1 MIRDVTVI
9 GAGIVGA
16 CCAGWLQRKGFAV
29 TLIEREGPGEGTT
42 FGNAGSLSPAA
53 VLPVAMPGMHKD
65 IPRWLLDPLG
75 PLTVRWSYLPR
86 ALPWLLRFLRC
97 ANTRAMWHT
106 GNAMRPL
113 LQELFECY
121 DPLVRKARVEDLI
134 RHTGT
139 LYVCGSEAEFAAHQG
154 AERMR
159 RSVGAVIEDVG
170 VDEIQRLA
178 PGLADEFRWG
188 TFAPENGFTLNP
200 HRLAREIVRQV
211 VDDGGTLLRAEVRGI
226 EARKDRGVV
235 VRTGAK
241 GSASVDE
248 TSADA
253 VVVAAGA
260 WSHFL
265 AAKLGDRIPLET
277 QRGYHVTVA
286 NPGVKPTLV
295 VNWVRPRVFA
305 SPMEMGMRFAG
316 TVEIAGLDAA
326 PNWDRAE
333 ALLTH
338 GKRMFPGMNTAETSR
353 WMGHR
358 PCLPDSLPVIG
369 PSPQAANVFYAFG
382 HGHVGMCGA
391 SGTGRT
397 IAELVAGE
405 KPQIDISPFRPARFQ
420 GG

>member
-1 MIRDVTVI
+1 MTRSVAVV

-16 CCAGWLQRKGFAV
+16 CCAGWLQRKGLDV
-29 TLIEREGPGEGTT
+29 TLIERDSPGSATS

-53 VLPVAMPGMHKD
+53 ILPVAMPGMFKD
-65 IPRWLLDPLG
+65 IPGWLMDPLG

-97 ANTRAMWHT
+97 GNTEAMWRT

-113 LQELFECY
+113 LRDLYECY
-121 DPLVRKARVEDLI
+121 APLVRNAKVEDLI
-134 RHTGT
+134 RREGT
-139 LYVCGSEAEFAAHQG
+139 LYVYESEAGFRANEG
-154 AERMR
+154 VERMR
-159 RSVGAVIEDVG
+159 RKVGAVIEDVTAA
-170 VDEIQRLA
+170 DIRRLA
-178 PGLADEFRWG
+178 PDLADDFRWG
-188 TFAPENGFTLNP
+188 TLAPENGFTLNP
-200 HRLAREIVRQV
+200 HRLTQAIANQV
-211 VDDGGTLLRAEVRGI
+211 AADGGRLLKSSVCDIQSGRDG
-226 EARKDRGVV
+226 GVV
-235 VRTGAK
+235 VRTGENGAT
-241 GSASVDE
+241 ANARDE
-248 TSADA
+248 IRVDA

-265 AAKLGDRIPLET
+265 AARLGDRIPLET

-286 NPGVKPTLV
+286 NPGVGQKLV

-326 PNWDRAE
+326 PNWQRAD
-333 ALLTH
+333 ALLAH
-338 GKRMFPGMNTAETSR
+338 GRRMYPGMNTAEVSR

-358 PCLPDSLPVIG
+358 PCLPDSMPVIG
-369 PSPQAANVFYAFG
+369 PSPRARNVFYAFG

-405 KPQIDISPFRPARFQ
+405 TPQIDISSFRPDRF
-420 GG
+420 

>member
-1 MIRDVTVI
+1 MIRNVAVV

-16 CCAGWLQRKGFAV
+16 CCAGWLQRKGLDV
-29 TLIEREGPGEGTT
+29 TLVERDSPGMATSS
-42 FGNAGSLSPAA
+42 GNAGSLSPAA
-53 VLPVAMPGMHKD
+53 VLPVAMPGMFKD
-65 IPRWLLDPLG
+65 IPGWLMDPLG

-97 ANTRAMWHT
+97 ANTEAMWRT

-113 LQELFECY
+113 LRDLYECY
-121 DPLVRKARVEDLI
+121 EPLVKSAKVEDLI
-134 RHTGT
+134 RRAGT
-139 LYVCGSEAEFAAHQG
+139 LYVYESQAGFAASKA
-154 AERMR
+154 AEQMR
-159 RSVGAVIEDVG
+159 RKVGAVIEDVTPA
-170 VDEIQRLA
+170 DIQRLA

-200 HRLAREIVRQV
+200 HRLTQAIANQV
-211 VDDGGTLLRAEVRGI
+211 VADGGKLLKANIRDIEVRG
-226 EARKDRGVV
+226 DGGVV
-235 VRTGAK
+235 LRAGTEGA
-241 GSASVDE
+241 VDE
-248 TSADA
+248 IEADA

-265 AAKLGDRIPLET
+265 AGRLGDRVPLET

-286 NPGVKPTLV
+286 NPGVSPTLV

-326 PNWDRAE
+326 PNWQRAD
-333 ALLTH
+333 ALLAH
-338 GKRMFPGMNTAETSR
+338 GRRMYPGMDTSEVTR

-369 PSPQAANVFYAFG
+369 SSPRARNVFYAFG

-405 KPQIDISPFRPARFQ
+405 PPQIDISPFRPDRF
-420 GG
+420 